1 MSWKFP
7 IFIHVFLPMM
17 AINELK
23 FPMFIHVFLPMIAIN
38 ELDVFYV
45 YTCILTYVGH

>member
-1 MSWKFP
+1 ML
-7 IFIHVFLPMM
+7 IHVFLPMM

-23 FPMFIHVFLPMIAIN
+23 FPMFIHVFLPRIAIN

-45 YTCILTYVGH
+45 YTCILTYDGH